1 MRGLTKK
8 IAASVMALTL
18 VFAMTTSCFAA
29 TWGSYFGASAP
40 EPWTEGAAGKLT
52 VDKAAGFTAAMD
64 SVGWGG
70 VWGAQVY
77 LDATKKDNAGGVNV
91 KKGQTYTLSFTAKA
105 TNITKY
111 VYVKIAT
118 GETLAYG
125 TWVKLEPNKTKK
137 VNLKFKAAAN
147 ANSIYFAF
155 GGDYGDRADIDKD
168 AAARYG
174 IFKNVFKQPAE
185 QALEQDAGSDP
196 TAATVITVSKFTLI
210 QVPKVKS
217 AKSKKKGKVTVK
229 FAKIPGASKYK
240 VKVGS
245 KTTTTTKTTVTVK
258 AKSKKKVK
266 VQVAAVAKTS
276 GVASAFSAKKTVKV
290 K

>member
-18 VFAMTTSCFAA
+18 VFAMATSCFAA

-40 EPWTEGAAGKLT
+40 EPWNEGADGKLT
-52 VDKAAGFTAAMD
+52 VDKASGFTASMD

-77 LDATKKDNAGGVNV
+77 LDSTKKDNAGGVSI

-125 TWVKLEPNKTKK
+125 TWIKLEPNKNKK
-137 VNLKFKAAAN
+137 VKVKFKAAAN
-147 ANSIYFAF
+147 ANAIYFAL
-155 GGDYGDRADIDKD
+155 GGDYGDRGDVDQD
-168 AAARYG
+168 AATRYAL
-174 IFKNVFKQPAE
+174 FKKVFKVAAE
-185 QALEQDAGSDP
+185 QALEEDAGSDP

-229 FAKIPGASKYK
+229 FAKIAGASKYK

-245 KTTTTTKTTVTVK
+245 KTTTTKKTTVTVK

-266 VQVAAVAKTS
+266 VQVAAVAKSS
-276 GVASAFSAKKTVKV
+276 GVASAYSAKKTVKV